1 MNDKIAY
8 ILSNLP
14 SSSGV
19 YLMKDAGGNIIY
31 IGKAKNL
38 KNRVSSY
45 FMNTEKNIKTTMLVS
60 NIDSLD
66 YILTA
71 SEQDA
76 FSLESNL
83 IKEHKP
89 KYNILL
95 KDDKLFPYIR
105 IDKNQLYP
113 EITVVRK
120 VKNDHALYFG
130 PYVTGIRVS
139 ELVSII
145 KSVFPVRQCSIKF
158 EKVKVKRRACL
169 YGDMGHCCMPCV
181 GNVSNEEYLAIIDEV
196 IDFLNGK
203 TAKVRKS
210 LTDKMNEC
218 AKNFEFE
225 QAIDYRNK
233 IEMLKK
239 SEIYVLTNLAKNEN
253 IDCFTINSKNDFV
266 VINKTIIRNGK
277 TIADKN
283 LLIETIEG
291 TSLEENLAEY
301 LAVYYENNTIAPLII
316 SNIAMNGLADYLT
329 NIAGKKIEV
338 NVPMKGMKKK
348 IVEVSL
354 KNTEEFLEKN
364 YELQKRKQKLSHNAL
379 IELAKVLN
387 LEKVPYRLE
396 CYDISNISGT
406 NNVSSMVVFEDGV
419 PNKKEYRKFKI
430 KTFEGANDFASME
443 ETLKR
448 RLTRLKDNDVKFNRT
463 PDLIVIDGGLGQ
475 LHSANEAMKRM
486 GFNIPIISL
495 AKKQEEIFTLG
506 SSESIKLDENND
518 ARKLLQRIRDEAHR
532 FAITFHRSL
541 RDKKMFES

>member
-1 MNDKIAY
+1 
-8 ILSNLP
+8 
-14 SSSGV
+14 
-19 YLMKDAGGNIIY
+19 
-31 IGKAKNL
+31 
-38 KNRVSSY
+38 
-45 FMNTEKNIKTTMLVS
+45 
-60 NIDSLD
+60 
-66 YILTA
+66 
-71 SEQDA
+71 
-76 FSLESNL
+76 
-83 IKEHKP
+83 
-89 KYNILL
+89 
-95 KDDKLFPYIR
+95 
-105 IDKNQLYP
+105 
-113 EITVVRK
+113 
-120 VKNDHALYFG
+120 
-130 PYVTGIRVS
+130 
-139 ELVSII
+139 
-145 KSVFPVRQCSIKF
+145 
-158 EKVKVKRRACL
+158 
-169 YGDMGHCCMPCV
+169 
-181 GNVSNEEYLAIIDEV
+181 
-196 IDFLNGK
+196 
-203 TAKVRKS
+203 
-210 LTDKMNEC
+210 
-218 AKNFEFE
+218 
-225 QAIDYRNK
+225 
-233 IEMLKK
+233 
-239 SEIYVLTNLAKNEN
+239 
-253 IDCFTINSKNDFV
+253 
-266 VINKTIIRNGK
+266 
-277 TIADKN
+277 
-283 LLIETIEG
+283 
-291 TSLEENLAEY
+291 
-301 LAVYYENNTIAPLII
+301 
-316 SNIAMNGLADYLT
+316 MNGLADYLT

>member
-158 EKVKVKRRACL
+158 EKVKVQRRACL
-169 YGDMGHCCMPCV
+169 YGDMGHCWMPCV

>member
-158 EKVKVKRRACL
+158 EKVKVQRRACL

-283 LLIETIEG
+283 ILIETIEG

>member
-158 EKVKVKRRACL
+158 EKVKVQRRACL

-203 TAKVRKS
+203 TAKVRKL

-283 LLIETIEG
+283 ILIETIEG